1 MRKKC
6 LHKYLQ
12 EKKGNVCCWW
22 KKGKI
27 KIKQNKKYKRKYK
40 KHVHLPAALSPF
52 APLLLQVAAGE
63 FRPFSIPL
71 LLDEGFKTIYFDFK
85 LSNTD

>member
-1 MRKKC
+1 MFVV
-6 LHKYLQ
+6 
-12 EKKGNVCCWW
+12 GG